1 MANPSTERRIL
12 RFDEFEA
19 DLHSFELRKRGRKV
33 RLQNKPFLLLAAL
46 LERAGD
52 LVTRE
57 ELQERLWRDDTVVV
71 FDDNLNTAT
80 GKLRFALGDTAKSP
94 RFIETLPGR
103 GYRFI
108 GVLQESSARLRNR
121 TRRLQF
127 NTVLPLENLLW
138 RSGPGI
144 FRGRNDGCADHGPG

>member
-52 LVTRE
+52 LVTE
-57 ELQERLWRDDTVVV
+57 
-71 FDDNLNTAT
+71 
-80 GKLRFALGDTAKSP
+80 KSF
-94 RFIETLPGR
+94 RKGSGETTP
-103 GYRFI
+103 
-108 GVLQESSARLRNR
+108 SSFS
-121 TRRLQF
+121 T
-127 NTVLPLENLLW
+127 T
-138 RSGPGI
+138 I
-144 FRGRNDGCADHGPG
+144 

>member
-52 LVTRE
+52 VTRE

-71 FDDNLNTAT
+71 FDDNLNTA
-80 GKLRFALGDTAKSP
+80 
-94 RFIETLPGR
+94 PGSFVSR
-103 GYRFI
+103 SG
-108 GVLQESSARLRNR
+108 
-121 TRRLQF
+121 TRRRALASSRPCPGGVTVSLACFKKAQHGSGTEHVGF
-127 NTVLPLENLLW
+127 NLIPCF
-138 RSGPGI
+138 RSRTSLAIRP
-144 FRGRNDGCADHGPG
+144 RNISRTE